1 MNNCI
6 GSGNMKHFILFLA
19 YVWIASAYALF
30 YFGMNYF
37 LCSDE
42 ECTFPNGLVALVRIM
57 TLLCIGALVFTSNM
71 LMSVFWGITTG
82 MGTIDRMK
90 KQEAD
95 TFDESDEE
103 PIPLT
108 DIFGIGPYY
117 TWFLPID
124 PLFVDH
130 DRVMG
135 FSVTHRLMREKK
147 MNTFG

>member
-1 MNNCI
+1 
-6 GSGNMKHFILFLA
+6 MKHFILFLA

-42 ECTFPNGLVALVRIM
+42 ECTFPNGLVTLVRIM
-57 TLLCIGALVFTSNM
+57 TFLCIGALVFTSNM

-95 TFDESDEE
+95 TFDESD
-103 PIPLT
+103 
-108 DIFGIGPYY
+108 
-117 TWFLPID
+117 
-124 PLFVDH
+124 
-130 DRVMG
+130 R
-135 FSVTHRLMREKK
+135 FSYIL
-147 MNTFG
+147 